1 MVHAEKGIIMQLSTE
16 IERLQLEIA
25 NLEQY
30 IQYLQ
35 NRNETLLIKY
45 LTLDAAL
52 RARQQRDR
60 K

>member
-1 MVHAEKGIIMQLSTE
+1 MQLSTE
-16 IERLQLEIA
+16 IERLHLEIA
-25 NLEQY
+25 NLERY

-45 LTLDAAL
+45 LTVDAAL
-52 RARQQRDR
+52 RKRQQRDR